1 MSDPLPAF
9 PLFPASFSFPL
20 ALSNF
25 AFRNQTVGTIDPNVR
40 APFVQTWS
48 FGVQRELRPGFV
60 FEIRYVGNAGER
72 LWHTYNV
79 NEVNIFENGF
89 LDQFKAAQNNLSV
102 NAANGMS
109 NSFSDQTGFVG
120 VTPTPIFNAAFNG
133 QSANAGFGNS
143 AFISLLASGQ
153 AGALANAL
161 AQNSAYFCRMVG
173 STFGPAQAW
182 ASTRRGSIQS
192 TSSSST
198 LMWELQTF
206 WTTIPFRATTDCNWN
221 SASGFP
227 TARL

>member
-1 MSDPLPAF
+1 ML
-9 PLFPASFSFPL
+9 L
-20 ALSNF
+20 
-25 AFRNQTVGTIDPNVR
+25 
-40 APFVQTWS
+40 
-48 FGVQRELRPGFV
+48 
-60 FEIRYVGNAGER
+60 
-72 LWHTYNV
+72 
-79 NEVNIFENGF
+79 
-89 LDQFKAAQNNLSV
+89 
-102 NAANGMS
+102 
-109 NSFSDQTGFVG
+109 
-120 VTPTPIFNAAFNG
+120 IFNLVF
-133 QSANAGFGNS
+133 F
-143 AFISLLASGQ
+143 FFFQ
-153 AGALANAL
+153 AEDGIRDVAVTEFRRVLFRSLANAL